1 MTATSTPRPRRAH
14 WIALIFGIVGLVGIG
29 CVGIGCVPSKSPPNR
44 GAAPVPSPTPQEP
57 SAPAERPERP
67 SSAPKPMPPGWVE
80 DCEAA
85 SASAAYQEY
94 RRHELP
100 EEDFTPPDSIAP
112 PKSCAYTGDFD
123 GDGLADSVTWV
134 RRQDAHEAQLAVR
147 WGSGAVELV
156 GAPPHGRI
164 APWRGREACAITM
177 WHLAEMV
184 SGRANPIAV
193 QDPSALGNLRHE
205 GDVLVFDRMPAI
217 VLGYR
222 HGTWQW
228 LRLDNESKVPPKL
241 ESTPRESTPPA
252 PACAKAT
259 RLRRAA
265 LNEMKHAQGWATRAA
280 VGVRKQGCETTGD
293 FDGDGEADRVDW
305 VVEDGHVGLRLTF
318 GNGEVEIIGG
328 SGATVFEVA
337 TDEPGCNG
345 ALRDLATVAAID
357 VAPWNGQAFTRPGDT
372 RLEVAHPL
380 EVEGD
385 ALVLT
390 RPDGHEDLFFRSNGG
405 WRQLAAPFDWTNTEV
420 LWPYHGEWMRILPPV
435 PARQAYDRPVPPS
448 ARVLEHDEPPPVP
461 PGRVYIG
468 H

>member
-1 MTATSTPRPRRAH
+1 MTATSTPRPSRRAH
-14 WIALIFGIVGLVGIG
+14 WIALVVGIG
-29 CVGIGCVPSKSPPNR
+29 CVATKSPPTG
-44 GAAPVPSPTPQEP
+44 GAAPVPSRTLQEP
-57 SAPAERPERP
+57 SPPAKGPEQP
-67 SSAPKPMPPGWVE
+67 SPAPKPMPPGWVE

-100 EEDFTPPDSIAP
+100 EEDFTPPDSIAQL
-112 PKSCAYTGDFD
+112 KSCTYTGDFD

-147 WGSGAVELV
+147 WGSGTVELV
-156 GAPPHGRI
+156 GAPPQGRI

-177 WHLAEMV
+177 WHLAEMA
-184 SGRANPIAV
+184 SGRAIAV
-193 QDPSALGNLRHE
+193 QDPSALGSLRHE

-228 LRLDNESKVPPKL
+228 LRLDNEFKVPPKL
-241 ESTPRESTPPA
+241 ESTRRESTPPP

-265 LNEMKHAQGWATRAA
+265 LNEMKGAQGTRAA
-280 VGVRKQGCETTGD
+280 VGIRKQGCETTGD

-318 GNGEVEIIGG
+318 GNGGVEIIGG
-328 SGATVFEVA
+328 SGATAFEVA

-357 VAPWNGQAFTRPGDT
+357 VAPWNGQAFTLSGDT

-390 RPDGHEDLFFRSNGG
+390 RPDGHEDVFFRSKGA
-405 WRQLAAPFDWTNTEV
+405 WRQFAAPFDWTNTEV

-435 PARQAYDRPVPPS
+435 PARRAYDRPVPPS
-448 ARVLEHDEPPPVP
+448 GRVLEHDEPPAVP
-461 PGRVYIG
+461 PGRVYVG